1 MSLFQIAN
9 RPNNETSGLND
20 DPTTSS
26 TIPTLSSF
34 PPSMSTLTTLAIFL
48 HSAASYL
55 HSNRSVGIP
64 EIKIDLNSSLTSGM
78 SLLLETTSVL
88 RFGFRILERLE
99 SEEAY
104 LLKVV
109 FRAEFFFFLEITP
122 TELVTVLQEA
132 CKICQF
138 ANPSGCDL
146 TIFGRCN
153 ETFVSRMLLTRAE
166 FRAPAAT
173 RSAKGAQID
182 IDHQTMLHW
191 TMRYLGCNSSTKST
205 RFWFQRLLIVMKRC
219 LSSRKERKNLK

>member
-1 MSLFQIAN
+1 METIKRQSEVVILDYRQGRGKSWCSSHFLVGMALKMLIFDAEETELHYDFVTVEKKIPFRLHRFQ
-9 RPNNETSGLND
+9 D
-20 DPTTSS
+20 
-26 TIPTLSSF
+26 
-34 PPSMSTLTTLAIFL
+34 L
-48 HSAASYL
+48 HSPRLQS
-55 HSNRSVGIP
+55 R
-64 EIKIDLNSSLTSGM
+64 
-78 SLLLETTSVL
+78 VL
-88 RFGFRILERLE
+88 
-99 SEEAY
+99 
-104 LLKVV
+104 
-109 FRAEFFFFLEITP
+109 FFLEMTP

-191 TMRYLGCNSSTKST
+191 TMRYLGCNSSSKST
-205 RFWFQRLLIVMKRC
+205 RFWFQKLLIVMKRC